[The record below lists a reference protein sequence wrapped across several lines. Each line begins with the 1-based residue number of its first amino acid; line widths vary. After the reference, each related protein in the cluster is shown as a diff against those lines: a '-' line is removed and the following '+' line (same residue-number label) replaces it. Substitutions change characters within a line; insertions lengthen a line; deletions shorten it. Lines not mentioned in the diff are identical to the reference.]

1 MSATKKCK
9 TEVHAAAQLS
19 FLLFCTPSCIMKLQ
33 LVFSVRDNILYRLY
47 FFLSCPNSFFCFH
60 FLLFDLYFICPLV
73 YSFLH
78 FFFLYFSLFSC
89 IVFFLSTGLTFIL
102 SFSLFRSY
110 FHSILSFTFFLFYIP
125 CSFFFLKVSLFHV
138 GKMFSRLFNTPT
150 FRLS

>member
-1 MSATKKCK
+1 MHHEITTRIQCPRQYFIPALL
-9 TEVHAAAQLS
+9 VS
-19 FLLFCTPSCIMKLQ
+19 FLSKLIFLFL
-33 LVFSVRDNILYRLY
+33 
-47 FFLSCPNSFFCFH
+47 FFLI
-60 FLLFDLYFICPLV
+60 DRYFVCPLV

-78 FFFLYFSLFSC
+78 FFFFYFSLFSC

-110 FHSILSFTFFLFYIP
+110 FHSILSFTFFSNIL

-138 GKMFSRLFNTPT
+138 GKMFSRLFNTST